1 MKAKKRRA
9 YFEDV
14 RLGDTLISRP
24 VRLSRRMR
32 EGHIKLY
39 KEDWDEDEAAAARQ
53 VGVMPAPS
61 IITTEMTGIIF
72 SPTLKTMPKPALII
86 ITTANIDAIA
96 TPYLY
101 AAAMYSPK
109 KGIYKNLP
117 PFSSVAFM
125 SEKLSPGSV
134 ILVCGFC
141 SIKSTSLIKGIP
153 VSTVTD
159 PTVSPVGKVVP
170 AP

>member
-61 IITTEMTGIIF
+61 VLAKAAGVVGVSGWMRIHRLVDVKYDARF
-72 SPTLKTMPKPALII
+72 LRPLKVGDYIVVTVTVTAKRQHRKRNRNFGWVWVRQVIARADGKPCYIRK
-86 ITTANIDAIA
+86 
-96 TPYLY
+96 
-101 AAAMYSPK
+101 AMYAVLK
-109 KGIYKNLP
+109 KPLE
-117 PFSSVAFM
+117 SS
-125 SEKLSPGSV
+125 
-134 ILVCGFC
+134 
-141 SIKSTSLIKGIP
+141 
-153 VSTVTD
+153 
-159 PTVSPVGKVVP
+159 
-170 AP
+170 